1 MMNRTFLWSGLFLGF
16 LLVAPLSAKDAD
28 FQLAWGDAPQELG
41 LVNLPE
47 QERQG
52 PLTFCV
58 MPGGSLVVAD
68 TIHGCLK
75 EFAPDGKLLRVFGK
89 DMRPTAITPR
99 ADGGLLALEG
109 NEVRTL
115 DSSGAVLNVLEV
127 PASAGLVEGYAQDV
141 FEEEGMTGVNSPD
154 ETVYLFK
161 PQSAGAKPTTATA
174 IRHGRAAGATGRAMT
189 GLVGGR
195 ARPVVSDGK
204 GAMLPAPVAVK
215 AAAADTVAFGG
226 VIFRGLVGKKMVWET
241 EEITPNGVRLF
252 LRGESAKPLLEM
264 NNAYFTTVYRK
275 FDMRPDGAVWQ
286 MRTTPDGVE
295 FTRHEVAQ

>member
-1 MMNRTFLWSGLFLGF
+1 MI
-16 LLVAPLSAKDAD
+16 APLSAKAAD
-28 FQLAWGDAPQELG
+28 FQLPWGDAPHELG
-41 LVNLPE
+41 MVNLPE

-58 MPGGSLVVAD
+58 TPGDTLVVAD
-68 TIHGCLK
+68 TVHGSLK
-75 EFAPDGKLLRVFGK
+75 EFTSTGELLRIFGQG
-89 DMRPTAITPR
+89 MRPTALTPR

-115 DSSGAVLNVLEV
+115 DSAGAVVNVLEV

-161 PQSAGAKPTTATA
+161 PQSAGPQPTTATA
-174 IRHGRAAGATGRAMT
+174 IRQGRAAGGVGRAMT

-195 ARPVVSDGK
+195 ARPVVTDGQ
-204 GAMLPAPVAVK
+204 GAMLPAPVALK

-226 VIFRGLVGKKMVWET
+226 VIFRGLMGKKTVWET

-252 LRGESAKPLLEM
+252 LRGDGPKPLLEM
-264 NNAYFTTVYRK
+264 NNAYFTAVYRK
-275 FDMRPDGAVWQ
+275 FDIRPDGAVWQ
-286 MRTTPDGVE
+286 MRTTPGGVE